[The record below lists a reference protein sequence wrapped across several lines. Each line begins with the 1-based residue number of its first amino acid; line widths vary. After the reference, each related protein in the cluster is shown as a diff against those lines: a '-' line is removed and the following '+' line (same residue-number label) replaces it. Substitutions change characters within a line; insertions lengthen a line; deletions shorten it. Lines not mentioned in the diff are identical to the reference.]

1 MSSSPISIHNYVADT
16 ISLTKIHEYT
26 FPKIAETFP
35 KTTEQAIKDFREH
48 QRIHNGAW
56 HLGNK
61 LDILV

>member
-1 MSSSPISIHNYVADT
+1 MSISPISIHNYVAET
-16 ISLTKIHEYT
+16 LSLTKLHQYT
-26 FPKIAETFP
+26 LP
-35 KTTEQAIKDFREH
+35 KTTEQAITEFRDH